1 MKNNDAELIQRV
13 LDGDETAF
21 SALVKKHQ
29 KPVHALAWRK
39 TGDFHVAEEIT
50 QDTFLKVYQNLST
63 LKEPQKFAGWL
74 YVIATNYCKMWLR
87 KKRLSTQSLE
97 DTSGA
102 ELEKATYSG
111 YVIAE
116 NERTTVEA
124 QREVVK
130 KLLAKL
136 QESERTVIT
145 LYYLGEMTYE
155 EISKFLGVSVGTI
168 KTRIYR
174 ARQRLKKEEP
184 MIREALKNFQI
195 TPNLTEN
202 IMREISRLKPIVPSG
217 NKPFAPWAIGV
228 STLAVVLL
236 ILGVGNQHL
245 SRFQKPYSFDATSE
259 MTVEVIEAPVVLD
272 LDSKPDVQTQLGS
285 STTLSS
291 NDGSGQQPDDI
302 LFAAAQAD
310 GEDLSIP
317 KQEWIQA
324 EPVRGSDVD
333 ALSVTSNGELY
344 AVANKHVYKM
354 EPDGKT
360 WQQITNIDA
369 LGVKYGSTAFI
380 EKWNDMLYLLVDA
393 TFLASKDDGK
403 TWELV
408 HTLPAVDFSFALDLI
423 LTNQAFYIILSDY
436 TAFQSEDTGKTWR
449 AVNVEFPQTPK
460 AIVVVQDTLFVGT
473 LNGLYRLKDDNWQ
486 RVKLPVP
493 VGEIL
498 SVAEA
503 EGKIYV
509 AAQFSK
515 DETSS
520 QKVRQGQARGWW
532 IFRSTDLGDSWDDIT
547 PTNAWQVMGLPPEIK
562 LVATGETLLAMEKG
576 MVRSTDGGDTWLP
589 PQLPGTSP
597 SMDNRFSSAAIVNDS
612 TIYIRSKKDGLY
624 RSTDGGI
631 SWDTVNIVNLRNW
644 KIINNLIAYQGGDKG
659 QNIPPTLY
667 AIFAG
672 DIVKTTDKG
681 KSWRTIQMGTPM
693 TAPVREEPPFF
704 NRIDESGGS
713 LYAKTDGWR
722 SFGNEYKTGLYRI
735 STDGNTV
742 MPIQGMPIFNSSRL
756 KSLWKNGR
764 RGSLDVSDKSF
775 IEQLK
780 ENFVGA
786 DKFFMTLARR
796 EPLTQDELYREQ
808 FYQEQEQLILNG
820 LLFNTFAVSGDTFY
834 LEYNFKL
841 FRWRPGETEWYDT
854 GVQETGELIYMEAAK
869 AFESEGLPKEKIIEI
884 FRTWHRGFKLAVSG
898 NTIYVGKRDG
908 HLLTSFDMGTNWLD
922 LTPALPFAVKAFKT
936 IVFVGTTVYVATDA
950 GVAASDDGKQW
961 HAMTDAAGTRLD
973 MEELTVDGNTL
984 YGLTRNTGI
993 YRLEDGTWEQIVL
1006 KVPDSVTSAV
1016 EISLAVDGNTL
1027 YVNSGYSNMLHFNL
1041 EK

>member
-1 MKNNDAELIQRV
+1 MKNDDAKLIQRV
-13 LDGDETAF
+13 LSGDDTAF
-21 SALVKKHQ
+21 SELVRKYRRS
-29 KPVHALAWRK
+29 VHALAWRK
-39 TGDFHVAEEIT
+39 VGDFHIAEEIT
-50 QDTFLKVYQNLST
+50 QDTFLKAYQKLAM
-63 LKEPQKFAGWL
+63 LKEPQRFLSWL
-74 YVIATNYCKMWLR
+74 YVIAANLCKAWLR
-87 KKRLSTQSLE
+87 KKRLPTQSLE
-97 DTSGA
+97 NTERMA
-102 ELEKATYSG
+102 LEKATYSDH
-111 YVIAE
+111 VIEE
-116 NERTTVEA
+116 NERTAIET

-130 KLLAKL
+130 ALLAKL
-136 QESERTVIT
+136 QESERTIVT
-145 LYYLGEMTYE
+145 LRYFGEMSST
-155 EISKFLGVSVGTI
+155 EIGEFLGISANTVRS
-168 KTRIYR
+168 RLRR
-174 ARQRLKKEEP
+174 AQQRLKEEEP
-184 MIREALKNFQI
+184 MIREALENFQI

-202 IMREISRLKPIVPSG
+202 IMREISRLKPIAPSG
-217 NKPFAPWAIGV
+217 SKPFAPWAIGI

-236 ILGVGNQHL
+236 MLGIGNQHL

-259 MTVEVIEAPVVLD
+259 MTVEIIEAPVILD
-272 LDSKPDVQTQLGS
+272 LDSKPDVQAQFGS
-285 STTLSS
+285 STTPSR
-291 NDGSGQQPDDI
+291 NDGSGQQPDDV

-333 ALSVTSNGELY
+333 VLSVTSDGELY
-344 AVANKHVYKM
+344 TVANKHVYKM

-380 EKWNDMLYLLVDA
+380 EKWNDTLYLLVDA

-403 TWELV
+403 TWELA
-408 HTLPAVDFSFALDLI
+408 HTLPVDSSFALDLI

-436 TAFQSEDTGKTWR
+436 TAFRSEDSGKTWR
-449 AVNVEFPQTPK
+449 AVNVGFPENPK
-460 AIVVVQDTLFVGT
+460 AIVVVQDMLFART
-473 LNGLYRLKDDNWQ
+473 FNGLYRLKDDNWQ
-486 RVKLPVP
+486 GVKLPVP

-515 DETSS
+515 DVTSS
-520 QKVRQGQARGWW
+520 QKVRQGEARGWW
-532 IFRSTDLGDSWDDIT
+532 IFRSMDLGDSWDDIT
-547 PTNAWQVMGLPPEIK
+547 PTNAWQVMGMPPKIK
-562 LVATGETLLAMEKG
+562 LVAVGETLLAMERG

-597 SMDNRFSSAAIVNDS
+597 SMDNRLSSAAIVNDS
-612 TIYIRSKKDGLY
+612 TIYVRSKKDGLY

-631 SWDTVNIVNLRNW
+631 SWDTVNIINLRNW

-659 QNIPPTLY
+659 QNIPTTLY
-667 AIFAG
+667 AIFDG

-693 TAPVREEPPFF
+693 TALVREEPPFF
-704 NRIDESGGS
+704 NRIDEFGGS

-735 STDGNTV
+735 SADGNTV

-756 KSLWKNGR
+756 NYLWKNGR
-764 RGSLDVSDKSF
+764 KGTLDVSDKSF
-775 IEQLK
+775 VEQLK

-786 DKFFMTLARR
+786 DKFFKTLARG
-796 EPLTQDELYREQ
+796 EPLTQDELYQEQ
-808 FYQEQEQLILNG
+808 LYQEQQQLILNG

-869 AFESEGLPKEKIIEI
+869 GFESEGLPKEKIIEI

-908 HLLTSFDMGTNWLD
+908 HLVASFDMGTNWLD
-922 LTPALPFAVKAFKT
+922 LTPALPFPVKAFKT
-936 IVFVGTTVYVATDA
+936 IVFVGSTVYVATDA
-950 GVAASDDGKQW
+950 GVAVSNDGKQW
-961 HAMTDAAGTRLD
+961 HAMTDAAGTRLN
-973 MEELTVDGNTL
+973 MEELTVDGDTL

-993 YRLEDGTWEQIVL
+993 YRLENGTWEQIIS

-1041 EK
+1041 EE